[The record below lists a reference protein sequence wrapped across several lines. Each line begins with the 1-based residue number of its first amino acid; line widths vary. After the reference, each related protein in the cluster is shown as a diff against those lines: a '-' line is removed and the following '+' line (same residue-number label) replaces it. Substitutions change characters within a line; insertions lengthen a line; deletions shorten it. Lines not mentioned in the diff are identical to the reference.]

1 MDLQPIPFT
10 AIVEYSRIYEVG
22 DLQEFLEIIRLMD
35 DTFLVLHAEA
45 AKKEKPAGAAASG
58 GNNNKNIKSSR

>member
-22 DLQEFLEIIRLMD
+22 DRQEFLEIIRAMD
-35 DTFLVLHAEA
+35 DTFLSLQEEA
-45 AKKEKPAGAAASG
+45 AKKEKPAGSATSAAKHDK
-58 GNNNKNIKSSR
+58 NNKGNR